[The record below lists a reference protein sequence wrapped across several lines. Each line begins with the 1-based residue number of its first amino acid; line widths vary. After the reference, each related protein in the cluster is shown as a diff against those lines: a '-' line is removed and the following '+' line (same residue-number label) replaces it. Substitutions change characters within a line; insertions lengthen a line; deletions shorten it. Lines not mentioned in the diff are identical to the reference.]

1 MPSNIQ
7 DISLVALLS
16 ITTLS
21 FAFSERIVAFL
32 SYISFVNLLT
42 GTVNCAAFEKRFA
55 FLGSIVKYCV

>member
-32 SYISFVNLLT
+32 TYVSFVKLLT

-55 FLGSIVKYCV
+55 FLGSIVKY